1 MSNLIRKSVI
11 SFGALAV
18 AFLFVILAIILTVSG
33 VTSADNGKPSE
44 NGRLIT
50 IHDRSVEKVIITQ
63 AATIG
68 DALKEAG
75 ISVDDKDMV
84 EPAVTQKLVASD
96 YQVNVYR
103 SRPILVVD
111 GSVRTKIITSF
122 QTPAQ
127 IAQAAGIKLYDED
140 IAVLGL
146 SDNIMSDGLG
156 LRLTITRATPF
167 NFTLYGK
174 TQIVRTHGK
183 TVGEMLSEKGIKLE
197 SNDKVVPAAET
208 LLTEGLAVRVWREG
222 KQTVTVDGVIAFD
235 VDRIEDADQMVS
247 YSAIK
252 TAGEPG
258 SRSVSYEITV
268 RDGVEVGR
276 IEIVSITTK
285 QPKKQVEVVGVKGQY
300 TTPSE
305 NENITWDFL
314 KANGFNRVQAAGIM
328 GNLMQEHRFNTTD
341 TPGGLG
347 IAQWV
352 GSRRSELMSRSNYE
366 NIYVQLDFLMEE
378 LNESPSIM
386 ASLKSADSLTRA
398 VQVFQNQFERCGICM
413 EDQRVDYAQHILGS
427 HS

>member
-103 SRPILVVD
+103 ARPILVVD

-127 IAQAAGIKLYDED
+127 IAQAAGIQLYDED

-156 LRLTITRATPF
+156 LRLTITRAVPF
-167 NFTLYGK
+167 SFTLYGK
-174 TQIVRTHGK
+174 TQTVRTHGK

-197 SNDKVVPAAET
+197 ANDKVVPAAET
-208 LLTEGLAVRVWREG
+208 PLTEGLAVRVWREG
-222 KQTVTVDGVIAFD
+222 KQTVTVDEVIAFD

-268 RDGVEVGR
+268 RDGIEVGR
-276 IEIVSITTK
+276 IEIASITTK

-300 TTPSE
+300 TTPTE
-305 NENITWDFL
+305 NENITWDYL
-314 KANGFNRVQAAGIM
+314 RTAGFSRVQTAGIM
-328 GNLMQEHRFNTTD
+328 GNLKQEHHFNTTGD
-341 TPGGLG
+341 GLV
-347 IAQWV
+347 QWTDA
-352 GSRRSELMSRSNYE
+352 RRDGLYSKPHPN
-366 NIYVQLDFLMEE
+366 NIYTQLDYLMEE
-378 LNESPSIM
+378 LNGSRAWIRDKI
-386 ASLKSADSLTRA
+386 KSTDSLTRV
-398 VQVFQNQFERCGICM
+398 VQVFQNDFEVCDPVWCM
-413 EDQRVDYAQHILGS
+413 TNARMKFASDILAS
-427 HS
+427 H